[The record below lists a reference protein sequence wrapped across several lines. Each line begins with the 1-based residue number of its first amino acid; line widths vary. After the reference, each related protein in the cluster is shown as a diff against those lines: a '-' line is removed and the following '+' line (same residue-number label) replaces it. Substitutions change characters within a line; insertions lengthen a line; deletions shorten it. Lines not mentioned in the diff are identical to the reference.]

1 MNALRPLVV
10 FAGLLAAWQAVI
22 WITGLPPFILP
33 PPLRVAATLVER
45 WDFLLAQAA
54 ITLLEMTL
62 GLAAG
67 AAFGALC
74 AIALAQVPPLRR
86 WLLPLVIASQAVPIF
101 AIAPLLVIW
110 FGYGIAS
117 KVVAAALVIFFSVTS
132 TFYDGL
138 TRTER
143 GFVDLA
149 RVMGATPWRLLV
161 HVRVPAAL
169 PALASGLRVAAVV
182 APIGAVIGE
191 WVGAA
196 AGLGFVMLHANARMQ
211 TDLMFAALFIL
222 AVVGVALYHA
232 VDLVLRRLIPW
243 QPVTLSQD

>member
-1 MNALRPLVV
+1 MSALRPIVV
-10 FAGLLAAWQAVI
+10 LLGLLAAWQLLVWVLA
-22 WITGLPPFILP
+22 LPPFILP
-33 PPLRVAATLVER
+33 PPTRVAATVVER
-45 WDFLLAQAA
+45 WDFLLVQAA
-54 ITLLEMTL
+54 TTLAEMVL
-62 GLAAG
+62 GLLVG
-67 AAFGALC
+67 AAFGAVC
-74 AIALAQVPPLRR
+74 ALLLAQFAPVRR
-86 WLLPLVIASQAVPIF
+86 WLLPLVIASQAVPVF
-101 AIAPLLVIW
+101 AIAPLLVLW
-110 FGYGIAS
+110 FGYGIVS
-117 KVVAAALVIFFSVTS
+117 KVVAAALIIFFAVTS

-149 RVMGATPWRLLV
+149 RVMGASRLRLLV

-191 WVGAA
+191 WVGAS

-222 AVVGVALYHA
+222 AIVGVALYHA
-232 VDLVLRRLIPW
+232 VDAALRRLVPW
-243 QPVTLSQD
+243 QPVTVAED

>member
-1 MNALRPLVV
+1 MNALRPLAV
-10 FAGLLAAWQAVI
+10 FAGLIALWQAIV
-22 WITGLPPFILP
+22 WAAGLPPFILP
-33 PPLRVAATLVER
+33 APARVAATLAER
-45 WDFLLAQAA
+45 WDFLFAQAA
-54 ITLLEMTL
+54 ITLLEMAL
-62 GLAAG
+62 GLVAG
-67 AAFGALC
+67 ATFGALC
-74 AIALAQVPPLRR
+74 ALALAQVPPLRR
-86 WLLPLVIASQAVPIF
+86 WLLPVVIASQAVPIF

-117 KVVAAALVIFFSVTS
+117 KVVAAALVIFFAVTS

-143 GFVDLA
+143 GFLDLA
-149 RVMGATPWRLLV
+149 RVMGASPWRLLV

-169 PALASGLRVAAVV
+169 PALASGLRVAAVI

-191 WVGAA
+191 WVGAS

-222 AVVGVALYHA
+222 GVVGVALYHV
-232 VDLVLRRLIPW
+232 VDLLLRRLIPW
-243 QPVTLSQD
+243 QPVTVSQD